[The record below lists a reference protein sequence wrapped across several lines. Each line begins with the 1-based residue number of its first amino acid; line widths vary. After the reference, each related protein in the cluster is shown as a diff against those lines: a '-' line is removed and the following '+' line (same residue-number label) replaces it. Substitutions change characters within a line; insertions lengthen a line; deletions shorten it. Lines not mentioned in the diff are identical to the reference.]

1 MYDFPTQVAL
11 GGGVFYVLVTVCMC
25 RYASRHYTRVLGG
38 EWTTCDKAQSA
49 GEHEREREVA
59 A

>member
-11 GGGVFYVLVTVCMC
+11 GGGVFYLLATVCMC
-25 RYASRHYTRVLGG
+25 RYASQHYTRLPGC
-38 EWTTCDKAQSA
+38 EWTSWENAQSA
-49 GEHEREREVA
+49 TEHELEQEEA